1 MVTTRNVREWMES
14 LMLFVIGEEGGV
26 GMGDDDGRRQTC
38 AAVAQSLC
46 CLSWLHGFWDGG
58 DTRPTA

>member
-1 MVTTRNVREWMES
+1 METTRSFRERAD
-14 LMLFVIGEEGGV
+14 LDAVCDRQ
-26 GMGDDDGRRQTC
+26 GMGDEDGRRQIC
-38 AAVAQSLC
+38 AAVTPSL